1 MFTSFS
7 KIKKKILQ
15 QKPKINMNKNKLQ
28 HDKVKSNVQVAP
40 KCDDLNGLVLPQDSV
55 DASW

>member
-1 MFTSFS
+1 
-7 KIKKKILQ
+7 
-15 QKPKINMNKNKLQ
+15 MNKNKLQ

-40 KCDDLNGLVLPQDSV
+40 ICDDLNGRLVLPQDSV

>member
-1 MFTSFS
+1 MFISFS
-7 KIKKKILQ
+7 KIKKIILQ
-15 QKPKINMNKNKLQ
+15 QKPMFNINKNKLE
-28 HDKVKSNVQVAP
+28 HDKIKSNVQVAP

>member
-1 MFTSFS
+1 
-7 KIKKKILQ
+7 
-15 QKPKINMNKNKLQ
+15 MNKNKLE

-40 KCDDLNGLVLPQDSV
+40 KCDDLNGLVLPQDSM